1 MGTDLFSIGTTALN
15 AASIQLQTASNNI
28 ANANTAGYSRETVS
42 QQEAP
47 GYQLGGNFMGEGV
60 EVDSVAREYNAYLT
74 QAVNQAS
81 ASSSAATQHA
91 QDLTQVDS
99 LFGNATGG
107 VGAALTSFFSAAQT
121 LSQNPSDSASRQAML
136 SSANSLAETFNSAG
150 AALQQMR
157 ANSTQAITSAVGTV
171 NQLSSQIASLNNQI
185 ALAGGSGAAPNQ
197 LLDQRDQLVQTL
209 NQSVGVTT
217 EQQSDGSYNVFLG
230 NGQPLVV
237 GGTASKLSV
246 GQDPSD
252 PQNITL
258 QLQSSNGTVTPI
270 QSSGIT
276 GGQIG
281 AMLQFNQQDIPQVEN
296 QLGQLAVTVS
306 SQVNQQQSLGTDL
319 NGNVGANLFS
329 TPSPTVVAATTNS
342 GTGTVSA
349 TYSNV
354 SQLQPS
360 DYKLSYSNGNYSLTR
375 LSDNTVTTSAT
386 MPMSVDGMTLNMTG
400 TPASG
405 DQYTIDPTQAGAT
418 GIGVVMTNPSQI
430 AAASPVTATLGG
442 SNTGSVAISSIA
454 AVGPTANANVRQAA
468 TINFTSPT
476 SYTTTT
482 GGVTSSA
489 QTYTAGTPITV
500 NGWSMLTNGTPAA
513 GDSIAVS
520 ATQAQSSDGNNAIA
534 LGDLQ
539 NANVVGGGTLSTGYA
554 SLVADV
560 GGMTQTA
567 NTVQT
572 SQSAV
577 LSAATSAQSSVS
589 GVNLDEEATN
599 LIQYQQQYQAAAKV
613 ISTAATLFQTILNL
627 DATTS

>member
-1 MGTDLFSIGTTALN
+1 
-15 AASIQLQTASNNI
+15 
-28 ANANTAGYSRETVS
+28 
-42 QQEAP
+42 
-47 GYQLGGNFMGEGV
+47 
-60 EVDSVAREYNAYLT
+60 
-74 QAVNQAS
+74 
-81 ASSSAATQHA
+81 
-91 QDLTQVDS
+91 
-99 LFGNATGG
+99 
-107 VGAALTSFFSAAQT
+107 
-121 LSQNPSDSASRQAML
+121 
-136 SSANSLAETFNSAG
+136 
-150 AALQQMR
+150 
-157 ANSTQAITSAVGTV
+157 
-171 NQLSSQIASLNNQI
+171 
-185 ALAGGSGAAPNQ
+185 
-197 LLDQRDQLVQTL
+197 
-209 NQSVGVTT
+209 
-217 EQQSDGSYNVFLG
+217 
-230 NGQPLVV
+230 
-237 GGTASKLSV
+237 
-246 GQDPSD
+246 
-252 PQNITL
+252 
-258 QLQSSNGTVTPI
+258 
-270 QSSGIT
+270 
-276 GGQIG
+276 
-281 AMLQFNQQDIPQVEN
+281 
-296 QLGQLAVTVS
+296 
-306 SQVNQQQSLGTDL
+306 
-319 NGNVGANLFS
+319 
-329 TPSPTVVAATTNS
+329 
-342 GTGTVSA
+342 
-349 TYSNV
+349 V

-360 DYKLSYSNGNYSLTR
+360 DYKLSYSNGSYSLTR

-405 DQYTIDPTQAGAT
+405 DQYTIEPTRAGAT
-418 GIGVVMTNPSQI
+418 GISVVMTNPSQI

-500 NGWSMLTNGTPAA
+500 NGWSMLTTGTPVA

-539 NANVVGGGTLSTGYA
+539 NANLVGGGTLSTGYA

-627 DATTS
+627 DSTTG